1 MKASY
6 HGNHY
11 QQKLKTSPFGPH
23 NENLVATLLKPLKM

>member
-1 MKASY
+1 MKASN

-23 NENLVATLLKPLKM
+23 NDNDTFRGTLT